1 MSLRFRLA
9 PTSLTAA
16 SRNQWQPN
24 DGTSPQLTL
33 LAPDDVGTGGGT
45 ATLPGV
51 LVATI
56 SGTGGIGVSVTGKL
70 GNGPLA
76 ATINGT
82 IGTSGS
88 VTASLPLLTANILG
102 SVNAA
107 MPLTLLRAS
116 ITGFAGTLGSVAA
129 KLPSPLA
136 ATFTVTQV
144 NNGTVADPLTLLRAT
159 VAGTLTS
166 QGQVTGSLRR
176 VSGSATGLLGVT
188 GSSAAALKLL
198 NAAMA
203 GYIPITGSASPLLT
217 LLQAAIAGDVSVN
230 TIASVLAMNLA
241 NGAVTEY
248 QQFPFN
254 SYAVFAGKVLAAG
267 AGGIVELTG
276 GTDQGAQ
283 ITSSVLTGLDDFGT
297 DFNKRVTDA
306 YVGAKSGSDMV
317 FSVVVAVTKYD
328 YTLPTT
334 GVDVRNHKAQLG
346 KGLKHR
352 YFQFG
357 LANSGGADF
366 ALDSLAVRGVPLSR
380 RVNAST

>member
-1 MSLRFRLA
+1 MNFRIRLT

-16 SRNQWQPN
+16 SRNQWAPN

-33 LAPDDVGTGGGT
+33 LAQDDVGTGGGT

-51 LVATI
+51 LIATI

-70 GNGPLA
+70 GSGPLA
-76 ATINGT
+76 ATISGT
-82 IGTSGS
+82 IGTSGT
-88 VTASLPLLTANILG
+88 VTVSLPLLTASILG
-102 SVNAA
+102 SVNAT
-107 MPLTLLRAS
+107 MPLTLMTAS
-116 ITGFAGTLGSVAA
+116 ISGFAGALGTVVA
-129 KLPSPLA
+129 KLPTPLA
-136 ATFTVTQV
+136 ATFSVTQA
-144 NNGTVADPLTLLRAT
+144 NNGTTAAVLTLLRAT
-159 VAGTLTS
+159 AAGTLTS

-188 GSSAAALKLL
+188 GSSVAALKLL

-203 GYIPITGSASPLLT
+203 GYIPVTGSASPLLT

-248 QQFPFN
+248 QQFPYN
-254 SYAVFAGKVLAAG
+254 SFAVFAGKVLAAG

-283 ITSSVLTGLDDFGT
+283 IAASVLTGLDDFGS

-317 FSVVVAVTKYD
+317 FSVVVAGTSYTF
-328 YTLPTT
+328 TLPTT
-334 GVDVRNHKAQLG
+334 GADVRNHKAQLG

-366 ALDSLAVRGVPLSR
+366 ALDGLAVRGVAR
-380 RVNAST
+380 